1 MEKEIR
7 KILFEYIFYAVL
19 FSAVI
24 ILIGVPTVFGD
35 PHGNEGKQALFLV
48 YFIEVIYLVSTSI
61 IFLLSLLRSI
71 QNIYSNKNS
80 FKIIFFFPL
89 VVLLGFTIYLISLA
103 LTQEISS
110 DFSLI
115 FFVPLPFSVIWTLAY
130 YKLKKTLKNQ

>member
-61 IFLLSLLRSI
+61 IFLLSLLCSI
-71 QNIYSNKNS
+71 QNIYSNYCSGINVYDSDMTRHHLQQFDILQKEDDDAHS
-80 FKIIFFFPL
+80 RL
-89 VVLLGFTIYLISLA
+89 
-103 LTQEISS
+103 SS
-110 DFSLI
+110 
-115 FFVPLPFSVIWTLAY
+115 Y
-130 YKLKKTLKNQ
+130 